1 MQLLRDTLRWR
12 NTVLRRRILCTQ
24 PLIGLHWSVAR
35 RRRKTFYWEPLV
47 GANFGSILMKKFILL
62 GALLIAAPV
71 IAQDA
76 TPDIAPYLQGGISG
90 FGGGVSFGT
99 GTAFRIRA
107 DLYHG
112 ISRTVNQTESG
123 VRYQG
128 KLKYSESGLFV
139 DWFPSSSRFR
149 LSGGAFFN
157 RSQIDLSGS
166 AANGTS
172 ADINGR
178 TYALSGADSV
188 SASVRWP
195 SVMPYL
201 GVGWGMGPS
210 DKGWNFTADLGVA
223 LGRPK
228 TTLDV
233 SPSIRAKITGA
244 GLNADNELDAERL
257 QFQDSAN
264 KYFVYPVAR
273 AGISYKF

>member
-1 MQLLRDTLRWR
+1 M
-12 NTVLRRRILCTQ
+12 
-24 PLIGLHWSVAR
+24 VAS
-35 RRRKTFYWEPLV
+35 RRRKTYYWENLFST
-47 GANFGSILMKKFILL
+47 NFGLFLMKKIILL
-62 GALLIAAPV
+62 GVLLIAAPAM
-71 IAQDA
+71 AQDSG
-76 TPDIAPYLQGGISG
+76 PDIAPYLQGGISG

-99 GTAFRIRA
+99 GTAFRVRA

-112 ISRTVNQTESG
+112 ISRTVDQTESG

-139 DWFPSSSRFR
+139 DWFPSTSRFR
-149 LSGGAFFN
+149 MSGGVFFN
-157 RSQIDLSGS
+157 RSQIDLSGT
-166 AANGTS
+166 AANGTT

-188 SASVRWP
+188 NASVRWP

-223 LGRPK
+223 FGRPK

-233 SPSIRAKITGA
+233 SPSVRAKITGA
-244 GLNADNELDAERL
+244 GFNADNELDAERQ

-273 AGISYKF
+273 AGVSYKF